1 MNKEFLL
8 GIILLLLPVTMAAQN
23 WDAIRTSGEYYY
35 GVGVGA
41 TQEEATKM
49 AMEELVS
56 SIVTHVSSD
65 FSQLT
70 NETNINGTIDHKTQ
84 VRNCVNTYSQATLRN
99 VEKWPPIGKAP
110 EITVRCY
117 MKKTELFH
125 IYEDRIAKAKDMVM
139 IANEALAKNK
149 IDMALEYY
157 YWAYSLIR
165 SIQRPS
171 EVKDEQGHI
180 LVNWI
185 PIRIDEILSDIKV
198 AFDSRDG
205 DYVNLS
211 FTYRGEPVNSLEF
224 TYNDGRSSDCVGRV
238 NDGRGM
244 MDLIPDYDKD
254 SYHLFIEYEYK
265 SQARGDDEMRS
276 VMDVISS
283 RVFPKAAV
291 VVKAPRKKTD
301 NTLQASTKTSQTENT
316 SAYAAEESVP
326 PMKLEPSTTIM
337 PDETQAVDNND
348 EYVKQ
353 MSTVINAI
361 QKRNYGAANRC
372 FTIDGLEMYNKLIT
386 YGTGRIVGNPSVSF
400 FKGLNG
406 EVIARG
412 LQMSFSFKSGRK
424 KTYVEDV
431 VFTFN
436 ADKKID
442 NVAFGLGRIAE
453 NDLLTRQETAG
464 WGNEA
469 RELLTSFLENYKTAY
484 CLKRLDYIRD
494 VFADDAR
501 IIVGNVLKHQQK
513 PRPGQERQISIEG
526 EEIIR
531 YNRYTKDEYL
541 NQLAQTFSRSEFIN
555 IRFSRNEVQWLTK
568 FKDKKVF
575 AIQIGQEYD
584 SSRYADKGYLFLL
597 VDLTDESLPQIY
609 VRSWQPNEVSMDKLY
624 NAGDFSNFE

>member
-348 EYVKQ
+348 EYV
-353 MSTVINAI
+353 
-361 QKRNYGAANRC
+361 
-372 FTIDGLEMYNKLIT
+372 
-386 YGTGRIVGNPSVSF
+386 RILTERQHNIPKIYMGWPDEDKMASREKFMRYRDKVTKNPLYLSNPSSLVSP
-400 FKGLNG
+400 
-406 EVIARG
+406 
-412 LQMSFSFKSGRK
+412 
-424 KTYVEDV
+424 
-431 VFTFN
+431 
-436 ADKKID
+436 
-442 NVAFGLGRIAE
+442 
-453 NDLLTRQETAG
+453 DLLRHKNIYQF
-464 WGNEA
+464 GNGTEFVEMNGQIFNPHPNA
-469 RELLTSFLENYKTAY
+469 FIPLE
-484 CLKRLDYIRD
+484 
-494 VFADDAR
+494 V
-501 IIVGNVLKHQQK
+501 
-513 PRPGQERQISIEG
+513 E
-526 EEIIR
+526 
-531 YNRYTKDEYL
+531 
-541 NQLAQTFSRSEFIN
+541 
-555 IRFSRNEVQWLTK
+555 
-568 FKDKKVF
+568 
-575 AIQIGQEYD
+575 
-584 SSRYADKGYLFLL
+584 
-597 VDLTDESLPQIY
+597 
-609 VRSWQPNEVSMDKLY
+609 
-624 NAGDFSNFE
+624 